1 MNDILDYRAMGLR
14 IKELRVSQ
22 GYTQETF
29 AEAVD
34 ISTSFIGHI
43 ERGEKKCSLETM
55 SRISIRL
62 GTTLDY
68 LVLGLE
74 NRCSQQSC
82 RLYEQL
88 RKTIDAYSDERLCI
102 RDI

>member
-1 MNDILDYRAMGLR
+1 MRDRLDYHVIGFRVRSLR
-14 IKELRVSQ
+14 LQHS
-22 GYTQETF
+22 YTQENL
-29 AEAVD
+29 AESIDV
-34 ISTSFIGHI
+34 STSFIGHI

-55 SRISIRL
+55 SRIAIRL
-62 GTTLDY
+62 GSTLDY
-68 LVLGLE
+68 LVFGLE

-88 RKTIDAYSDERLCI
+88 RKTIDAYGEERPCI